1 MKKRWSELSPGTRR
15 FILVG
20 GTVDGLLKM
29 AALRDLRR
37 RPAGEV
43 HGPKGVWAVAL
54 VLVNSV
60 GALPVAYFR
69 YGRRQRG

>member
-43 HGPKGVWAVAL
+43 RGRKGVWAVAL